1 MFKTTFFS
9 AESPVVGCRVDDD
22 CSVGLAC
29 INQDCR
35 DPCQVNRP
43 CHHTQTCKVEDS
55 SPIKTVT
62 CTCPDDTFI
71 GPNGECKQKGSPKIL
86 RLTGGFFKTCYLC
99 PVTPVPFCTVD
110 RDCQDPE
117 KCVQGTCRDACFV
130 DPCGSNAICK
140 SRAHSSSCTCPIG
153 YTGNP
158 RVLCSKSKILAP
170 H

>member
-1 MFKTTFFS
+1 MFKTTFLS
-9 AESPVVGCRVDDD
+9 ADESPIVGCRVDDD

-86 RLTGGFFKTCYLC
+86 TGGFFKNLLF
-99 PVTPVPFCTVD
+99 VPSH
-110 RDCQDPE
+110 P
-117 KCVQGTCRDACFV
+117 GSILYCR
-130 DPCGSNAICK
+130 PGL
-140 SRAHSSSCTCPIG
+140 SRP
-153 YTGNP
+153 
-158 RVLCSKSKILAP
+158 
-170 H
+170 